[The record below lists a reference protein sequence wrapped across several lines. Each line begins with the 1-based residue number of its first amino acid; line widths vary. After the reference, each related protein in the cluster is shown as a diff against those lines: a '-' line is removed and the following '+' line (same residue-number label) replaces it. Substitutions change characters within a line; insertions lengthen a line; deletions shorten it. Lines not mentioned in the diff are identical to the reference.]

1 MSELGDAL
9 RKNLADTFALY
20 LKTHFYHWNVEG
32 ADFYEYHKF
41 FNKLYDELWL
51 AVDSIAEHIRTLN
64 EYAPGSLSRFKE
76 LTTIQDELAI
86 PSGLGMVE
94 KLLSDNSIVIDN
106 LNITQKMATQ
116 AGQDGIANFL
126 QERID
131 IHNKHG
137 WMLRSTLKNR

>member
-20 LKTHFYHWNVEG
+20 LKTHFFHWNVEG

-116 AGQDGIANFL
+116 VGADGIANFL

>member
-86 PSGLGMVE
+86 PGGLGMVE